1 MVSCAGRALGLYSVS
16 GKHVRLVATRSTRQ
30 QYRGL
35 VRASDALVAAASP
48 ETRSVDLLDLGG
60 RVLRSIMPV
69 DFVRGNGLVTA
80 LDIFVVV
87 LTGET
92 AILTGSVIDPDIFFN
107 RRDIYIKRLGDCA
120 RFFFFF

>member
-1 MVSCAGRALGLYSVS
+1 MVSCAGRVLCLYAV
-16 GKHVRLVATRSTRQ
+16 GGRRVRLVASRSTRQ

-69 DFVRGNGLVTA
+69 DFVRGTL
-80 LDIFVVV
+80 
-87 LTGET
+87 LTNHFYLPPPPEGET
-92 AILTGSVIDPDIFFN
+92 LCVFLSFLFFV
-107 RRDIYIKRLGDCA
+107 LSG
-120 RFFFFF
+120 

>member
-1 MVSCAGRALGLYSVS
+1 MVSCAGRALGLYSIS

-69 DFVRGNGLVTA
+69 DFVRGKGSVTA
-80 LDIFVVV
+80 LDILFCFNRRDSYLTRLSDHTRHLFYF

-92 AILTGSVIDPDIFFN
+92 SI
-107 RRDIYIKRLGDCA
+107 
-120 RFFFFF
+120 

>member
-69 DFVRGNGLVTA
+69 DFVRGK
-80 LDIFVVV
+80 
-87 LTGET
+87 
-92 AILTGSVIDPDIFFN
+92 GSVIALDFFLFFFN
-107 RRDIYIKRLGDCA
+107 QRDIYPKRPSDCA
-120 RFFFFF
+120 SLFFSF

>member
-1 MVSCAGRALGLYSVS
+1 MVSCAGRALGLYSIS

-69 DFVRGNGLVTA
+69 DFVRGKGSVTA
-80 LDIFVVV
+80 LDILFQVV

-92 AILTGSVIDPDIFFN
+92 AILRGSVIML
-107 RRDIYIKRLGDCA
+107 DIYFI
-120 RFFFFF
+120 F

>member
-92 AILTGSVIDPDIFFN
+92 AILRGSVIMLEFVKNF
-107 RRDIYIKRLGDCA
+107 
-120 RFFFFF
+120 

>member
-69 DFVRGNGLVTA
+69 DFVRGK
-80 LDIFVVV
+80 
-87 LTGET
+87 
-92 AILTGSVIDPDIFFN
+92 GSVIALDFFLFFFN
-107 RRDIYIKRLGDCA
+107 QRDIYPKRPSDCA
-120 RFFFFF
+120 RLFFSF